1 MKKIVV
7 AIMLGVVPLLSQAQT
22 PKDGA
27 GVAKARAPGGNPADA
42 YFSKSTPKLSP
53 QEKTAVSIAQKWQAG
68 AATGIKPVAGSAG
81 AVSFVFG
88 TQQINIVCA
97 VLQLCDVE
105 MQPGEQV
112 NNLNVGDPRFSVE
125 PAISGAGAAEVQH
138 LVIKPLD
145 TGLQT
150 TLIVT
155 TNRRTYHLNLRSH
168 RTDFMPRVVFTY
180 PEDTV
185 ARWDAI
191 KSREATEKE
200 EQTIPQTKEYLGD
213 LHFQYALSGSAS
225 WKPVRVYND
234 GVKTVIQM
242 PAAMAQTE
250 APTLLVVRK
259 DGGWF
264 KDDETAMVNYR
275 VQGDRY
281 IVDTVFDKA
290 VLIAGVGGSQDR
302 VTITREK

>member
-1 MKKIVV
+1 MKTLVLAMVIGTAPWLAHAQATKE
-7 AIMLGVVPLLSQAQT
+7 AIAA
-22 PKDGA
+22 PK
-27 GVAKARAPGGNPADA
+27 VKAATDNPADL
-42 YFSKSTPKLSP
+42 YFSRSNAKLSP
-53 QEKTAVSIAQKWQAG
+53 QQKAAVAIAQKWQAG
-68 AATGIKPVAGSAG
+68 AATGIKPVAGAEG
-81 AVSFVFG
+81 AVSFIFG

-97 VLQLCDVE
+97 VLQVCDVE
-105 MQPGEQV
+105 LQAGEQV
-112 NNLNVGDPRFSVE
+112 NNLNVGDPRFTVE

-145 TGLQT
+145 VGLQT

-168 RTDFMPRVVFTY
+168 RTEFMPRVVFTF
-180 PEDTV
+180 PDDTA

-191 KSREATEKE
+191 KSREAKEKQD
-200 EQTIPQTKEYLGD
+200 QTIPQTGEILGD
-213 LHFQYALSGSAS
+213 LHFQYQLAGSAS

-264 KDDETAMVNYR
+264 KDDETVMVNYR
-275 VQGDRY
+275 VHGDRY

-290 VLIAGVGGSQDR
+290 VLIAGVGRSQDR